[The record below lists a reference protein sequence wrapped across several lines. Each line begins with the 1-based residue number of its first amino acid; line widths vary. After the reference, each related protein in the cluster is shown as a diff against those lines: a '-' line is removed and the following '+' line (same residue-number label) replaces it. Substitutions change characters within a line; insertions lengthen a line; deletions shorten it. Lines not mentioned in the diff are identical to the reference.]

1 MYWGIFTVSLFKF
14 LHPFTQSMIEM
25 IPVSIGEKIL
35 FGFVIYFVID
45 YTLTLIE
52 VLNIQESVKMFI
64 TLKDNSIVLATTG
77 KLSELKKYI
86 IKKSRRLIKTYP
98 RLTYLSINRKL
109 KDIVKEMKK
118 SEKNNEE

>member
-25 IPVSIGEKIL
+25 IPVTIGEKIL

-52 VLNIQESVKMFI
+52 VLNIQESVKMFL

-77 KLSELKKYI
+77 KIAELKKYV
-86 IKKSRRLIKTYP
+86 IKKSRRLIRTYP

-109 KDIVKEMKK
+109 RDIVKEMKK
-118 SEKNNEE
+118 GERNNKE